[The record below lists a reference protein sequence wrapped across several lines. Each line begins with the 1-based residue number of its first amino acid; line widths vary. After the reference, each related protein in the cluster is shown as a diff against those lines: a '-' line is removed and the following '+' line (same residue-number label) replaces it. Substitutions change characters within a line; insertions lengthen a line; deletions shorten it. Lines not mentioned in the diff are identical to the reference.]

1 LIIAGEHERTAV
13 EGTGMHQQGLGS
25 IYVTEYLKILER
37 ARAAMDRFPLVE
49 MSPEEKKAVV
59 LSYVELVDRFQQQLK
74 EAGVTRLLDLY
85 DEAREIAGSVDQ
97 ETERD

>member
-1 LIIAGEHERTAV
+1 
-13 EGTGMHQQGLGS
+13 MHQQGLGS

-37 ARAAMDRFPLVE
+37 ASAAMDRFPLVW
-49 MSPEEKKAVV
+49 MSPEERKAVV

-85 DEAREIAGSVDQ
+85 DEAREIAESVDREVGQ
-97 ETERD
+97 D

>member
-1 LIIAGEHERTAV
+1 
-13 EGTGMHQQGLGS
+13 MHQQGLGS

-37 ARAAMDRFPLVE
+37 ASAAMDRFPLVE
-49 MSPEEKKAVV
+49 MSPEERKAVV

-85 DEAREIAGSVDQ
+85 DEAREIAESVDREVGQ
-97 ETERD
+97 D

>member
-1 LIIAGEHERTAV
+1 
-13 EGTGMHQQGLGS
+13 MHQHGLGS
-25 IYVTEYLKILER
+25 IYVNEYLKILEK
-37 ARAAMDRFPLVE
+37 ASTAMDRFPLVE

-85 DEAREIAGSVDQ
+85 DEAREIAQGVDTDKK
-97 ETERD
+97 TERD

>member
-1 LIIAGEHERTAV
+1 
-13 EGTGMHQQGLGS
+13 MHQQGLGS

-37 ARAAMDRFPLVE
+37 ASAAMDRFPLVE
-49 MSPEEKKAVV
+49 MSPAEKKAVV

-85 DEAREIAGSVDQ
+85 DEAREIADSVDR
-97 ETERD
+97 ESERD